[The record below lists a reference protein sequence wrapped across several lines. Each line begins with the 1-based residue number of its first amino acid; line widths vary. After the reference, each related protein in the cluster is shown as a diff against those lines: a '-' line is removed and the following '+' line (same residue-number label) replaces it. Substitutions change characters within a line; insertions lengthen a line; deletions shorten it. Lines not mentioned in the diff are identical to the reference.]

1 MPYITSES
9 VKEKRDALKK
19 EFPEVKF
26 SVTRRD
32 MILIN
37 VIIRESPF
45 EIGVDEKT
53 VNTFHIERDFK
64 TNPELV
70 KFLLKVKEII
80 DKGNEIEVVDSDYG
94 AVPCFYTNIA
104 FGDWERPYKCNK
116 K

>member
-45 EIGVDEKT
+45 EIGVDERT

-64 TNPELV
+64 ANPELV

-80 DKGNEIEVVDSDYG
+80 NANNGIEVVDLDYG
-94 AVPCFYTNIA
+94 SVPDFYINIT
-104 FGDWERPYKCNK
+104 FGEWDRPYKCNK